1 MTPYFTGKM
10 RKYFF
15 RLRDGLFL
23 LAQKVPSLIWN
34 WEAKTHPIFKKNL
47 KKYFFRLWNDLFY
60 LNKVLSLIWNLSVKT
75 QPIFRNI

>member
-1 MTPYFTGKM
+1 MHTHFRVFLEKFFEKKNLPFTYLELQSQMTPYSTGKM

-34 WEAKTHPIFKKNL
+34 WEAKKHPIFKK
-47 KKYFFRLWNDLFY
+47 KF
-60 LNKVLSLIWNLSVKT
+60 
-75 QPIFRNI
+75 